1 MWGVKHYT
9 FRFPWILNKGGDGMI
24 GYYFAKIV
32 CDDTEM
38 CFTGYSRLS
47 KGQLHYQFMQMFDLC
62 ELDDI
67 TIIPCGKIRPMAKIV
82 SRETL

>member
-1 MWGVKHYT
+1 MGV
-9 FRFPWILNKGGDGMI
+9 NVMI
-24 GYYFAKIV
+24 GYYFVRIV

-38 CFTGYSRLS
+38 VFTGYSRLTKS
-47 KGQLHYQFMQMFDLC
+47 QMWYQLMQMFDLC

-82 SRETL
+82 LRETL